1 VSSRVGVFGGTFDPI
16 HLGHLIT
23 AEAARRLLALTRVLF
38 VPARVPP
45 HKRKVATPP
54 EQRHHMVVLACAD
67 NPHFAVSDV
76 EMHRGGP
83 SYTIETLRA
92 LGSDYPAGT
101 EFFLIMGADSVL
113 EIASWKDS
121 DALLAAANVVV
132 LGRPGYELQELPTA
146 LADRI
151 TVLSTPLVE
160 ISSTDIRRLA
170 REGESIRY
178 LVTDSVAD
186 YIRSAG
192 LYGSGKEVP

>member
-1 VSSRVGVFGGTFDPI
+1 MSSRVGVFGGTFDPI
-16 HLGHLIT
+16 HIGHLIT
-23 AEAARRLLALTRVLF
+23 AEAARRLLGLARVLF
-38 VPARVPP
+38 VPAHVPP
-45 HKRKVATPP
+45 HKREVATPP
-54 EQRHHMVVLACAD
+54 EQRHHMVVLACAG

-76 EMHRGGP
+76 EMRRGGP
-83 SYTIETLRA
+83 SYTIETLRV
-92 LGSDYPAGT
+92 LGPDYPPGT

-121 DALLAAANVVV
+121 DALLAKANVVV
-132 LGRPGYELQELPTA
+132 LGRPGYELHELPPA
-146 LADRI
+146 LADRV
-151 TVLSTPLVE
+151 TLLSTPLVE

-192 LYGSGKEVP
+192 LYGSGKGVP